1 MGTALDP
8 VEESGYPK
16 EVVVE
21 PVGIAVELV
30 RLVEAVANKTDS
42 LSVDLEGVAVRC
54 SSMAAHLKDL
64 SGSSLS

>member
-1 MGTALDP
+1 MGTAVDP
-8 VEESGYPK
+8 VEKSGYPK

-42 LSVDLEGVAVRC
+42 LSEGVAVGC
-54 SSMAAHLKDL
+54 SSVAAHLKDL